1 MLNNKL
7 FFVWQD
13 SQQHMQLWTT
23 DGTDTG
29 SHHVIT
35 LRQIMPISTYKS
47 SYIFLGKDSNLIQSL
62 WITDG
67 TSSGTR
73 IIKRGNK
80 YWNANPT
87 SACSYKDKIFWLM
100 NDSTYIAQMWYTDG
114 TDTGTHIIYKD
125 NLDILSSVNQYINVI
140 DSQILYSAS
149 DTAHGMELW
158 TCDGT
163 DSGTHMLVEI
173 NPGPKNQGAFT
184 YSTLKFNGKLY
195 FGGMYGNATGLYCSD
210 GTAKGTRIIKPM
222 NSVFY
227 GSILETFNNK
237 FYFLAEDSR
246 RWACMYVS
254 DGTTAGTKIFT
265 DSAGKEIRGTPIAY
279 NNKLYIQSYF
289 DTAAVGLYQSDG
301 TSANTYVIHAAF
313 PRSVNYSTF
322 GYYYTIYKNALWLEG
337 QYDSTGLELWHLGD
351 VDTPISINSIKHS
364 TILWSI
370 YPNPNNGNF
379 TINTSNPS
387 FDGIVSVYDITG
399 RVVISKAIHGA
410 THTLQLPA
418 GAKGIYIVKL
428 QSGDAV
434 STKKILVE

>member
-1 MLNNKL
+1 
-7 FFVWQD
+7 
-13 SQQHMQLWTT
+13 
-23 DGTDTG
+23 
-29 SHHVIT
+29 
-35 LRQIMPISTYKS
+35 
-47 SYIFLGKDSNLIQSL
+47 
-62 WITDG
+62 
-67 TSSGTR
+67 
-73 IIKRGNK
+73 
-80 YWNANPT
+80 
-87 SACSYKDKIFWLM
+87 
-100 NDSTYIAQMWYTDG
+100 
-114 TDTGTHIIYKD
+114 
-125 NLDILSSVNQYINVI
+125 
-140 DSQILYSAS
+140 
-149 DTAHGMELW
+149 
-158 TCDGT
+158 
-163 DSGTHMLVEI
+163 MLVEI

-227 GSILETFNNK
+227 GAILETFNNK

-254 DGTTAGTKIFT
+254 DGTTTGTKIFT

-379 TINTSNPS
+379 TINTGNPS
-387 FDGIVSVYDITG
+387 FDGMATVYDITG
-399 RVVISKAIHGA
+399 RVIISKAIHGA
-410 THTLQLPA
+410 THTLQLPIA
-418 GAKGIYIVKL
+418 AKGIYLIKL
-428 QSGDAV
+428 QSGDTV
-434 STKKILVE
+434 STQKVLIE